1 MEAAAPAAA
10 PSAPKTG
17 WLIKQSRPS
26 TIRKTW
32 NRRFFVLEWPTL
44 RYYKEEADAAA
55 AGREP
60 KGVLQCDGVTL
71 TDDFPHAS
79 ERPHVFG
86 VFHQSREPFF
96 LQAATTEEM
105 IGWVNAIRND
115 DAKVGLIDF
124 DEVKMLGE
132 GAYGSVKLV
141 RHRAKR
147 TLHAMKIL
155 NKQEQRKNDAVALT
169 KVERDVLLRV
179 RHPFVVQMAFAFST
193 QENLYMVMDVSAAA
207 PFASSFEEAQRKRL
221 HSTSTAATSTPTC
234 SSRRASRR
242 RRCGSGRR
250 RSRWPWA
257 TSTPSALSSATSSPR
272 TSCSTATATPT

>member
-1 MEAAAPAAA
+1 MEAAA

-147 TLHAMKIL
+147 TLHAMKVRCISRPPVVAGPIGL
-155 NKQEQRKNDAVALT
+155 TRGAETSWSDWWQRLT
-169 KVERDVLLRV
+169 RTTTAASATRSWTAGWPSEPDRVKHVVLLV
-179 RHPFVVQMAFAFST
+179 
-193 QENLYMVMDVSAAA
+193 
-207 PFASSFEEAQRKRL
+207 ASL
-221 HSTSTAATSTPTC
+221 ATLPQI
-234 SSRRASRR
+234 
-242 RRCGSGRR
+242 
-250 RSRWPWA
+250 
-257 TSTPSALSSATSSPR
+257 
-272 TSCSTATATPT
+272 ATPCMTRHLPVL